1 MKKTFLLAAILLL
14 LAAVAVAGVD
24 FSGTWA
30 LNQSKSDPAPAG
42 RGGGGGGGAGGAGG
56 GGGGGGAADLSIKQA
71 GNVMTI
77 SRTMGQNAT
86 ETAYTMDGAEHT
98 STGPRGDLKYKAVLS
113 GNSVHI
119 TGNQASQ
126 RGDRPVDQTYTL
138 SDDGKTLTLTYVNQ
152 GQSGPTTRKQVYD
165 KK

>member
-1 MKKTFLLAAILLL
+1 MKKSCLLAAILLL

-30 LNQSKSDPAPAG
+30 PNESKSDPAPAG
-42 RGGGGGGGAGGAGG
+42 RGGGGGGG
-56 GGGGGGAADLSIKQA
+56 GAADLTIKQA
-71 GNVMTI
+71 GNILTI
-77 SRTMGQNAT
+77 SRTMGQNAV

-98 STGPRGDLKYKAVLS
+98 STSQRGDLKYKAVLN

-119 TGNQASQ
+119 TGTQASQ
-126 RGDRPVDQTYTL
+126 RGDRPVDQTYAL
-138 SDDGKTLTLTYVNQ
+138 SEDGKTLTLTSVNQ
-152 GQSGPTTRKQVYD
+152 GQNGPTTRKQVFD

>member
-1 MKKTFLLAAILLL
+1 MKRACFLAAIMLL

-24 FSGTWA
+24 FSGTWVP
-30 LNQSKSDPAPAG
+30 NESKSDPAPAG
-42 RGGGGGGGAGGAGG
+42 RGGGGGGGAAE
-56 GGGGGGAADLSIKQA
+56 LTIKQA
-71 GNVMTI
+71 GNVLTI
-77 SRTMGQNAT
+77 SRTMGQNAV

-98 STGPRGDLKYKAVLS
+98 STSQRGDLKYKAVIS

-119 TGNQASQ
+119 TGTQASQ

-138 SDDGKTLTLTYVNQ
+138 SDDGKTLTLSSVNQ
-152 GQSGPTTRKQVYD
+152 GQDGSTTRKQVFD